1 MKKYSVFVFA
11 ALLAACQSQSG
22 EGGSFGMYTADC
34 VAIDD
39 ELAIEEAPLSRK
51 AAPMMQNAATF
62 GGQMDNAVEQSV
74 TERKLI
80 KNGSMTLVVDNL
92 EQTRSE
98 VLNLIEKHGGYCANE
113 QYSSWEHSSAYNL
126 TVRIPCGNFDS
137 FVSDVEAGKG
147 KIESKSMYINDVTAE
162 YIDLET
168 RLDTKRSYLKRYKEL
183 LKSAKSVQEIVSIE
197 DKIRSLEEEIDS
209 TVGQLKYLSNQ
220 VDYSTLHLNIR
231 HDDTNY
237 DPHHPEHSQSV
248 AQRLWQSLQSGFRG
262 FVDFVFFLV
271 RIWPAW
277 IAILLIFW
285 LVRRARSKN
294 EE

>member
-1 MKKYSVFVFA
+1 MKKYSLFVFA
-11 ALLAACQSQSG
+11 ALLAACQSQSD
-22 EGGSFGMYTADC
+22 EEGSFGVYTAEC
-34 VAIDD
+34 AAIDYD
-39 ELAIEEAPLSRK
+39 EAVPVMASAK
-51 AAPMMQNAATF
+51 AAPMMRNAAAF

-74 TERKLI
+74 TQRKLI

-92 EQTRSE
+92 EQTRNE

-126 TVRIPCGNFDS
+126 AVRIPCGNFDS

-168 RLDTKRSYLKRYKEL
+168 RLNTKRSYLERYRQL

-209 TVGQLKYLSNQ
+209 TVGQLKYLTNQ
-220 VDYSTLHLNIR
+220 VDYSTLHLQIR
-231 HDDTNY
+231 HDDINF
-237 DPHHPEHSQSV
+237 DPHHPDHGQGFWQRFSQS
-248 AQRLWQSLQSGFRG
+248 LSSGMRG
-262 FVDFVFFLV
+262 LVDFAFFLV

-277 IAILLIFW
+277 IIILLVLGVI
-285 LVRRARSKN
+285 RRAKRKN
-294 EE
+294 DD

>member
-11 ALLAACQSQSG
+11 ALLAACQSQSEERASLG
-22 EGGSFGMYTADC
+22 VYKAECASFDYDIPITRQQ
-34 VAIDD
+34 
-39 ELAIEEAPLSRK
+39 LATPPPPPSMSGAMATGQLEA
-51 AAPMMQNAATF
+51 
-62 GGQMDNAVEQSV
+62 AVEQNV

-80 KNGSMTLVVDNL
+80 KNGSMDLVVENL
-92 EQTRSE
+92 EQTRNE

-126 TVRIPCGNFDS
+126 TVRIPCVNFDS

-197 DKIRSLEEEIDS
+197 DKIRSLEEDIDS
-209 TVGQLKYLSNQ
+209 TVGRLKYLSNQ
-220 VDYSTLHLNIR
+220 VDYSTLDLGIR
-231 HDDTNY
+231 HDDANY
-237 DPHHPEHSQSV
+237 DPRHPEHSQSV
-248 AQRLWQSLQSGFRG
+248 AQRLWQSLQGGFRG
-262 FVDFVFFLV
+262 LVDFMFFLV
-271 RIWPAW
+271 KIWPIW
-277 IAILLIFW
+277 IIILLVLGFI
-285 LVRRARSKN
+285 RRAKRKN
-294 EE
+294 ED

>member
-22 EGGSFGMYTADC
+22 EGGSFGVYTADC

-62 GGQMDNAVEQSV
+62 GGQLDNAVEQSV
-74 TERKLI
+74 AERKLI

-137 FVSDVEAGKG
+137 FVADVEAGKG

-231 HDDTNY
+231 HDDANY
-237 DPHHPEHSQSV
+237 DPHHPEHNQSV

-262 FVDFVFFLV
+262 LVDFVFFLV

-277 IAILLIFW
+277 LIAALVLW
-285 LVRRARSKN
+285 LMRRAKKRN
-294 EE
+294 AE

>member
-22 EGGSFGMYTADC
+22 EDGSFGVYTAECAAVDYDDAMP
-34 VAIDD
+34 VAS
-39 ELAIEEAPLSRK
+39 AK
-51 AAPMMQNAATF
+51 AAPMMRNAATF

-98 VLNLIEKHGGYCANE
+98 VLNLIEKYGGYCANE

-126 TVRIPCGNFDS
+126 AVRIPCGNFDS
-137 FVSDVEAGKG
+137 FVADVEAGKG

-209 TVGQLKYLSNQ
+209 TVGQLKYLNNQ
-220 VDYSTLHLNIR
+220 VDYSTLRLNIR
-231 HDDTNY
+231 HDDANY
-237 DPHHPEHSQSV
+237 DPHHPEHNQSV
-248 AQRLWQSLQSGFRG
+248 AQRLWQSLQGGFRG

-271 RIWPAW
+271 KIWPVW
-277 IAILLIFW
+277 IIILLVLGFI
-285 LVRRARSKN
+285 RRAKRKN
-294 EE
+294 ED

>member
-22 EGGSFGMYTADC
+22 EGGSFGVYAADC

-51 AAPMMQNAATF
+51 AAPMMRNAATF

-92 EQTRSE
+92 EQTRND
-98 VLNLIEKHGGYCANE
+98 VVDLIEKHGGYCANE
-113 QYSSWEHSSAYNL
+113 QYSCWEHSSAYNL

-137 FVSDVEAGKG
+137 FVADVEAGKG

-197 DKIRSLEEEIDS
+197 DKIRSLEEDIDS
-209 TVGQLKYLSNQ
+209 TVGRLKYLSNQ
-220 VDYSTLHLNIR
+220 VDYSTLRLNIR
-231 HDDTNY
+231 HDDANY
-237 DPHHPEHSQSV
+237 DPHHPEHNQSV
-248 AQRLWQSLQSGFRG
+248 AQRLWQSLQGGFRG
-262 FVDFVFFLV
+262 LVDFVFFLV

-277 IAILLIFW
+277 IIILIVFGIIRK
-285 LVRRARSKN
+285 RRKAQK
-294 EE
+294 

>member
-22 EGGSFGMYTADC
+22 ESGSFGIYTADC
-34 VAIDD
+34 EDVCYD
-39 ELAIEEAPLSRK
+39 EAMPVMASSK
-51 AAPMMQNAATF
+51 AAPMMRNAATF

-113 QYSSWEHSSAYNL
+113 QYSSWEHSSSYNL
-126 TVRIPCGNFDS
+126 TVRIPCDKFDG
-137 FVSDVEAGKG
+137 FVAEVEAGKG

-168 RLDTKRSYLKRYKEL
+168 RLNTKRSYLERYKQL

-231 HDDTNY
+231 HDDANY
-237 DPHHPEHSQSV
+237 DPHHPEHNQSV
-248 AQRLWQSLQSGFRG
+248 AQRLCQSLQGGFRG
-262 FVDFVFFLV
+262 LVDFVFFLV

-277 IAILLIFW
+277 IIILLVLGFI
-285 LVRRARSKN
+285 RRAKRKN
-294 EE
+294 ED

>member
-11 ALLAACQSQSG
+11 VLLAACQPQNG
-22 EGGSFGMYTADC
+22 ESGSFGIYTADC
-34 VAIDD
+34 EDVCYD
-39 ELAIEEAPLSRK
+39 EAMPAMASAK
-51 AAPMMQNAATF
+51 TAPMMRNTATL
-62 GGQMDNAVEQSV
+62 GGQQMNNTVEQNV
-74 TERKLI
+74 TKRKLI
-80 KNGSMTLVVDNL
+80 KNGSMDLVVENL
-92 EQTRSE
+92 EQTRNE

-231 HDDTNY
+231 HDDANF
-237 DPHHPEHSQSV
+237 DPHHPDHGQGFWLRFSQS
-248 AQRLWQSLQSGFRG
+248 LSSGLRG
-262 FVDFVFFLV
+262 LVDFAFFLV

-285 LVRRARSKN
+285 FIRKKKK
-294 EE
+294 EQK

>member
-1 MKKYSVFVFA
+1 MRKISVFAFA
-11 ALLAACQSQSG
+11 MIFAACQSQSG
-22 EGGSFGMYTADC
+22 ENGSFGIYTADC
-34 VAIDD
+34 EDVCYD
-39 ELAIEEAPLSRK
+39 EEMPVMASAK
-51 AAPMMQNAATF
+51 AAPMMRNSMAT
-62 GGQMDNAVEQSV
+62 GGQLEAAIEQNV

-98 VLNLIEKHGGYCANE
+98 VLNLIEKHGGYVSNE

-137 FVSDVEAGKG
+137 FVADVEAGKG

-231 HDDTNY
+231 HDDANY
-237 DPHHPEHSQSV
+237 DPHHPEHNQSV
-248 AQRLWQSLQSGFRG
+248 AQRLWQSLRSGFRG
-262 FVDFVFFLV
+262 LVDFVFFLV

-277 IAILLIFW
+277 VIILLVLGVI
-285 LVRRARSKN
+285 RRAKRKN
-294 EE
+294 ED

>member
-22 EGGSFGMYTADC
+22 EGGSFGVYTADC

-51 AAPMMQNAATF
+51 AAPMMRNAATF

-80 KNGSMTLVVDNL
+80 KNGSMTLVVENL

-98 VLNLIEKHGGYCANE
+98 VLNLIEKYGGYCANE

-126 TVRIPCGNFDS
+126 AVRIPCGNFDS

-197 DKIRSLEEEIDS
+197 DKIRSLEEDIDS
-209 TVGQLKYLSNQ
+209 TVGRLKYLSNQ

-231 HDDTNY
+231 HDDANY
-237 DPHHPEHSQSV
+237 DPHHPEHNQSV

-262 FVDFVFFLV
+262 LVDFVFFLV
-271 RIWPAW
+271 RIWPIW
-277 IAILLIFW
+277 IIILLVLGFI
-285 LVRRARSKN
+285 RRAKRKN
-294 EE
+294 ED

>member
-1 MKKYSVFVFA
+1 MRKISVFAFA
-11 ALLAACQSQSG
+11 IIFAACQSQSG
-22 EGGSFGMYTADC
+22 ENGSFGIYTADC
-34 VAIDD
+34 EAIDYED
-39 ELAIEEAPLSRK
+39 EMPVMASAKS
-51 AAPMMQNAATF
+51 APMMRNSMAT
-62 GGQMDNAVEQSV
+62 GGQLEAAIEQNV

-137 FVSDVEAGKG
+137 FVADVEAGKG
-147 KIESKSMYINDVTAE
+147 KTESKSMYINDVTAE

-183 LKSAKSVQEIVSIE
+183 LKNAKSVQEIVSIE

-220 VDYSTLHLNIR
+220 VDYSTLRLNIR
-231 HDDTNY
+231 HDDTNF
-237 DPHHPEHSQSV
+237 DPHHPDHGQGFWQRFSQS
-248 AQRLWQSLQSGFRG
+248 LSSGMRG
-262 FVDFVFFLV
+262 LVDFAFFLV

-277 IAILLIFW
+277 IIILLVLGVI
-285 LVRRARSKN
+285 RRAKRKN
-294 EE
+294 DD

>member
-22 EGGSFGMYTADC
+22 ENGSFGIYTADC
-34 VAIDD
+34 EAIDYED
-39 ELAIEEAPLSRK
+39 EMPVMASAK
-51 AAPMMQNAATF
+51 AAPMMRNSMAT
-62 GGQMDNAVEQSV
+62 GGQLENAVEQGVSQ
-74 TERKLI
+74 RKLI

-92 EQTRSE
+92 EQTHND
-98 VLNLIEKHGGYCANE
+98 VVGLIEKHGGYVSNE
-113 QYSSWEHSSAYNL
+113 QYSNWEHSSSYNL
-126 TVRIPCGNFDS
+126 TVRIPCDKFDG
-137 FVSDVEAGKG
+137 FVADVEAGKG

-231 HDDTNY
+231 HDDANY